1 MIIAVDAMGG
11 DGGPAVTV
19 PAVVAFVHR
28 HPDVRVLLHGD
39 ARELPNISSCGERL
53 RVIDCPQRLDPG
65 ERPGQ
70 ALRHKRQSSL
80 WRSLEAVADGG
91 ASACVTGGETG
102 SLMAMGMA
110 VVGVLPGIT
119 RPAICTLLPRATG
132 GMAAKDDEPS
142 TDAVLETGPAL
153 ETDSLSETGSASK
166 DVPPPAASGHVG
178 LLDMGANVDCAPE
191 LLHQFARMGVARLQ
205 AEGVAQPRV
214 ALLNIGIEGG
224 KGNRAVK
231 AAAELL
237 EADRG
242 ILYIGFIEADQILS
256 GGADLVVCDGFV
268 GNVALKAIEGV
279 ARVLMARLRQQ
290 AGVSGGWGGLQ
301 QPLLDSALNFL
312 DPAQYNGASLLGL
325 RGVVVKSH
333 GAADAVGFGHALEAA
348 LIEARGQLPARIAAR
363 LAAASGH
370 PPLDAG

>member
-1 MIIAVDAMGG
+1 MGG

-19 PAVVAFVHR
+19 PAVAAFLHR

-39 ARELPNISSCGERL
+39 ADELPEPQLSPFGERL
-53 RVIDCPQRLDPG
+53 RIIDCRQRLDPG
-65 ERPGQ
+65 ERPAQ

-80 WRSLEAVADGG
+80 WRSLEVVADGG

-132 GMAAKDDEPS
+132 EVAVRSDLPS
-142 TDAVLETGPAL
+142 T
-153 ETDSLSETGSASK
+153 
-166 DVPPPAASGHVG
+166 AAGQHVG

-237 EADRG
+237 AADRG

-256 GGADLVVCDGFV
+256 GDADLVVCDGFV

-290 AGVSGGWGGLQ
+290 AEVGERGGLQ
-301 QPLLDSALNFL
+301 QPLLDFALSFL

-348 LIEARGQLPARIAAR
+348 LLEARGQLPARIAAR
-363 LAAASGH
+363 LAATSGN
-370 PPLDAG
+370 PPLDAGRPADSGRPADC